1 MKKWKQYLHIQPWE
15 KQESTPG
22 SSISR
27 RKRLAGFGV
36 GIALL
41 VGFFSINTNSFSI
54 VGGVVGLVA
63 FLMAAI
69 LWRGAKLK
77 LFTYKRLKF
86 SDILLAIAAF
96 LLMACLDQ
104 WLFSLLGTDATANDH
119 AIDDAIQMRST
130 L

>member
-41 VGFFSINTNSFSI
+41 VGFLASILIHFPS
-54 VGGVVGLVA
+54 
-63 FLMAAI
+63 
-69 LWRGAKLK
+69 
-77 LFTYKRLKF
+77 
-86 SDILLAIAAF
+86 
-96 LLMACLDQ
+96 
-104 WLFSLLGTDATANDH
+104 
-119 AIDDAIQMRST
+119 
-130 L
+130 